1 MRTLNY
7 SVKNIFPISIHQ
19 FEINDFD
26 DIKFKLI
33 NYVYSLQKQDPVG
46 VDISNRGG
54 WQSQDF
60 DVTNQDDVL
69 QSLLANCLS
78 VFPPIKKSTDL
89 YVNAWININEPS
101 GQNVKHN
108 HPGAMLAGVLWIK
121 CPKNCGDIL
130 FDNPTGF
137 NSYNE
142 INSYTTDFRDKFNF
156 HHSYFCPPTEGRM
169 LIFPAYLEHLVK
181 ENKSNEDRISVSF
194 NIRLANESRI

>member
-1 MRTLNY
+1 MDLNY
-7 SVKNIFPISIHQ
+7 NTINLFPVLVHQ
-19 FEINDFD
+19 FDVNGFD
-26 DIKFKLI
+26 EVQNELI
-33 NYVYSLQKQDPVG
+33 DYSYSKRKDDPKG
-46 VDISNRGG
+46 VCISNRGG

-60 DVTNQDDVL
+60 DVTNKDDVL
-69 QSLLANCLS
+69 QSFLANCLS

-89 YVNAWININEPS
+89 YVNGWININEPN

-142 INSYTTDFRDKFNF
+142 INSYTTDFKDKFNF
-156 HHSYFCPPTEGRM
+156 HHSYFFPPTEGRM